1 MTDAPAEPTVLSEV
15 TQGVGRL
22 VLNRPRALNALD
34 RGMIDAVSAALTAWR
49 DDAAVRLVT
58 IEGAGGRA
66 FCAGGDVRAIRTLSI
81 AGETDAIE
89 SFFVAEYAVNR
100 MIAEYPKPY
109 VALIDGIS
117 MGGGLGLSIH
127 GSHRVVTEH
136 AVMAMP
142 ETAIA
147 LFPDIGAT
155 YFLPR
160 LPGQTGMYLALTGA
174 RVSPGDAIHTGLATQ
189 YVPRGAIESLK
200 AGLARE
206 GIDAV
211 ARHAAPPPES
221 LLAAE
226 RKAIDRC
233 FAGQSVAAILA
244 ALEAEASDW
253 AKATH
258 ATLLQMSPTSLCVSF
273 EAIRRGASMTLAE
286 CLAMEL
292 ALTRGVTRHPD
303 FAEGVRAQVID
314 KTRDPR
320 WSPASVEAVDPADIA
335 SLFAGRWPP
344 R

>member
-49 DDAAVRLVT
+49 DDPAVALVT

-66 FCAGGDVRAIRTLSI
+66 FCAGGDVRAVRTLAL
-81 AGETDAIE
+81 AGETEAIE
-89 SFFVAEYAVNR
+89 EFFVAEYAVNR

-174 RVSPGDAIHTGLATQ
+174 RVSPGDAIHTGLATH
-189 YVPRGAIESLK
+189 YVPRGALESLK
-200 AGLARE
+200 AGLGRE

-221 LLAAE
+221 LFAAE
-226 RKAIDRC
+226 REAIDRC
-233 FAGQSVAAILA
+233 FAGPSVAAILA
-244 ALEAEASDW
+244 ALEAEGSDW

-258 ATLLQMSPTSLCVSF
+258 ATLLQMSPTSLWVSF

-320 WSPASVEAVDPADIA
+320 WTPASVEAVDPADIA
-335 SLFAGRWPP
+335 ALFAGRWP